1 MNSQDI
7 DRQRSQILT
16 EFIVSASHEFRTPLS
31 NINTALHILR
41 RVEEEQERNKR
52 LGIIQEQVDRI
63 AALVTK
69 MLLMTRLDS
78 EESFHFTPVDAADLV
93 YEAEVSLSRQ
103 IESRHVQIQHILSD
117 ELPACPGDNRY
128 LHLAFV
134 ELLDNALKFSPP
146 DSVIQIATKNIPDY
160 VVVEIADRGS
170 GISDADMPRIFER
183 FYRGDGSNQHYGF
196 GLGLSIARLII
207 EQHGGTIEVE
217 SELDKGSIFRVYLPY
232 QQIVEVA
239 L

>member
-1 MNSQDI
+1 MNSQDL
-7 DRQRSQILT
+7 DHQRSHILT

-52 LGIIQEQVDRI
+52 LGIIQDQVDRI

-69 MLLMTRLDS
+69 MLLVTRLDS
-78 EESFHFTPVDAADLV
+78 EESFHFIPVDAADLV

-103 IESRHVQIQHILSD
+103 IEARRVQIEHILSD

-134 ELLDNALKFSPP
+134 ELLDNALKFSPSG
-146 DSVIQIATKNIPDY
+146 SVIQIRTAHITDY
-160 VVVEIADRGS
+160 IVIEIIDKGA
-170 GISDADMPRIFER
+170 GISEADKPRIFER
-183 FYRGDGSNQHYGF
+183 FYRGNGSNQHYGF
-196 GLGLSIARLII
+196 GLGLSIARLIV
-207 EQHGGTIEVE
+207 EQHGGTIEFE

-232 QQIVEVA
+232 QQIAEAVH
-239 L
+239 